1 MKQTTKRGKAWRK
14 HKPGRKE
21 LAGIALKNRV
31 VVVVSEVEGTPIPL
45 KRKYLVYRAHSQ
57 AGKPGAAN
65 PAKANIRPYFPMGR
79 IRAIKS
85 SLAG

>member
-1 MKQTTKRGKAWRK
+1 MRSKAWRK

-21 LAGIALKNRV
+21 IAGIALKNRV
-31 VVVVSEVEGTPIPL
+31 VSVESSVVGFISIPL

-57 AGKPGAAN
+57 AGKPGGAN
-65 PAKANIRPYFPMGR
+65 PPAKNIRPYFPLGR

-85 SLAG
+85 TLAA